1 MMVLCQAMLKRSSR
15 SSSPPSHANP
25 PSPTTVTDTEAS
37 ASAST
42 RPVSTRMTKNQSSY
56 DSGVG
61 DAGGVPSTNINA
73 KASINADATA
83 RHVSLR
89 AAAAASGG
97 GGGGGD
103 DTLPSA
109 RDVPHSSGTRR
120 DAASAVNDGTVG
132 GTGSSAGG
140 SDPSVF
146 AALASSATALG
157 VSEDPRPQRKKVSRE
172 SFGRSG
178 GGGYGSGQRRVS
190 AAAAA
195 AGREGRSVD
204 FSSFP

>member
-1 MMVLCQAMLKRSSR
+1 MLKRSSR
-15 SSSPPSHANP
+15 SSSPPSHTKNP

-61 DAGGVPSTNINA
+61 DAGGVSST
-73 KASINADATA
+73 KASTNADATA

-89 AAAAASGG
+89 AAAA
-97 GGGGGD
+97 GGGGD
-103 DTLPSA
+103 DAFPSA
-109 RDVPHSSGTRR
+109 RDVSHSSGTRR
-120 DAASAVNDGTVG
+120 DAASTANDGIVG
-132 GTGSSAGG
+132 GTASSAGG

-146 AALASSATALG
+146 AALASSGTG
-157 VSEDPRPQRKKVSRE
+157 PSVSEDPRPQRKKVSRE
-172 SFGRSG
+172 SFGRSA

-195 AGREGRSVD
+195 VMAAAREGRSVD